1 MQNRRGPWQQNSS
14 ETDAVKKDGSPEW
27 IVNEYFLDEA
37 GNRIYVKK
45 DKREISAN
53 IPDLSPKAQQIEDVL
68 KGIVSKIG
76 GDHAATDISRVL
88 RVPGTLNRK
97 NQRTGKTP
105 VPCTLYL
112 FEPDRR
118 YSIDQFLPLAECSP
132 DRKKRELLKK
142 VKLPRAGK
150 LTAKKEGKLNE
161 LLLVC
166 DAEKVGDRS
175 EADFHA
181 CCHAI
186 EHGISRDDVWRLAQ
200 TVGKFAS
207 DGERY
212 FDRTWKKA
220 ETRTREK
227 IYDKTVGKRN
237 AAKAAKAAADDSSD
251 TAETFG
257 NVVFVPG
264 EGDTEKAEPVP
275 MQLIVVNLIERV
287 GKDLHKTASKLF
299 AHVQGETKID
309 WLLSTASLFGWI
321 QSKLGTIN
329 WNRGNNLVTKDE
341 FAAELLR
348 CVSPVAAVE
357 KLPHF
362 PPIDGHYYLCP
373 PPTPGDGK
381 ALANLIGRY
390 KFATEYDRELA
401 TAMFVT
407 AVWGGPPG
415 CRPAWLITSQL
426 GRGRGKST
434 LAQHMA
440 EMFGGCVDISPNE
453 DITVVKKRL
462 LSKEAEFVRI
472 GLLDNLKS
480 TRFSWG
486 EFEAMLTLTEIN
498 GWEVYVG
505 DSRRPNLLTWI
516 ITLNGASLS
525 TDMARARYRNPA
537 RGTILHRNM
546 GRGLAE
552 ADRIDAAGGHCRL
565 RGFPSAARQADEEQ
579 QPVGNVGGRGTFTLR
594 SSQRM
599 FRPDQRAPRSRRC

>member
-1 MQNRRGPWQQNSS
+1 M
-14 ETDAVKKDGSPEW
+14 
-27 IVNEYFLDEA
+27 F
-37 GNRIYVKK
+37 
-45 DKREISAN
+45 
-53 IPDLSPKAQQIEDVL
+53 
-68 KGIVSKIG
+68 G
-76 GDHAATDISRVL
+76 G
-88 RVPGTLNRK
+88 
-97 NQRTGKTP
+97 
-105 VPCTLYL
+105 
-112 FEPDRR
+112 
-118 YSIDQFLPLAECSP
+118 
-132 DRKKRELLKK
+132 
-142 VKLPRAGK
+142 
-150 LTAKKEGKLNE
+150 
-161 LLLVC
+161 
-166 DAEKVGDRS
+166 
-175 EADFHA
+175 
-181 CCHAI
+181 
-186 EHGISRDDVWRLAQ
+186 LAQ
-200 TVGKFAS
+200 NVGKFAS

-220 ETRTREK
+220 ELRTREK
-227 IYDKTVGKRN
+227 IYDKTVGKR
-237 AAKAAKAAADDSSD
+237 KAAKAAADDSSD

-275 MQLIVVNLIERV
+275 MQLIVVNLLERV

-309 WLLSTASLFGWI
+309 WLPNTASLFGWI

-373 PPTPGDGK
+373 PPTPGDGE
-381 ALANLIGRY
+381 ALAKLIDRY

-462 LSKEAEFVRI
+462 LSKEAEFVRV

-486 EFEAMLTLTEIN
+486 EFEAMLTSTEIN

-525 TDMARARYRNPA
+525 TDMAQRVIEIQLGEPSYTETWEEDSRKLIESTRPAVIADCVAFLQRPAKRMKSNSRWATWEGAVLSRCDHPDECFDLIKERRGAVDVEEEESEIIESYFAGRLEWLGYNPDTVDVFIPNDLAAQWYNKATGDNRKTTGVTRSLKQLHDEKKIHRLQPYRTTDAGRERGFRWCGPHVVADTEYDIRYR
-537 RGTILHRNM
+537 
-546 GRGLAE
+546 LAKK
-552 ADRIDAAGGHCRL
+552 L
-565 RGFPSAARQADEEQ
+565 EEQ
-579 QPVGNVGGRGTFTLR
+579 NEKR
-594 SSQRM
+594 S
-599 FRPDQRAPRSRRC
+599 